1 MREGTE
7 SSGNVFL
14 YSELYNNYF
23 PVCDDDWDDNDALV
37 ICRMLGYSSGISTI
51 ESQFGASG
59 RPPVLMKPPGDWSP
73 VEPGDRKSHTKPR
86 FPQIPGGGKGLK
98 SYNPR
103 VKHSDM
109 TFGTLVLVHYVRI
122 GPPQL

>member
-51 ESQFGASG
+51 ESQFGFV
-59 RPPVLMKPPGDWSP
+59 PTPFILNEVDC
-73 VEPGDRKSHTKPR
+73 D
-86 FPQIPGGGKGLK
+86 GK
-98 SYNPR
+98 
-103 VKHSDM
+103 
-109 TFGTLVLVHYVRI
+109 F
-122 GPPQL
+122 